1 MKKKILEFSEMKSGL
16 RKQFWE
22 SYPITQESVELV
34 SGKEAGE
41 NFLIE
46 QSFDAAVV
54 DGSYSG
60 SFMDSFTS
68 FPVEVLETR
77 CVTAVIRDGKRWWPR
92 CFLPDALTTMIV
104 RRAGALDT
112 KRKVYLVGTS
122 ATAVA
127 CLVTLVKMGFGEFCI
142 FSQDLQEANSLKNFL
157 QQKFF
162 NLDIECMDI
171 TQLLTRG
178 NDGGVLV
185 NTISHSEAPTLIEDL
200 SYLNFLLE
208 KSLVIDCNLDI
219 LNKHLFDEVQ
229 RLNHKLV
236 QGLELAGA
244 GDILLLQALQV
255 LSKSDS
261 EAYFTAWQNFLQQ
274 NNSKV

>member
-16 RKQFWE
+16 RQQFWE
-22 SYPITQESVELV
+22 SYPAVRDSVELIA
-34 SGKEAGE
+34 GKEAGDH
-41 NFLIE
+41 FLSE
-46 QSFDAAVV
+46 QAFDAAVV
-54 DGSYSG
+54 EGSYSG

-68 FPVEVLETR
+68 FPVEVLETK

-122 ATAVA
+122 ATGIA
-127 CLVTLVKMGFGEFCI
+127 CLVTLVKMGFGDFCV
-142 FSQDLQEANSLKNFL
+142 FSQDLQEANSLRNFL

-162 NLDIECMDI
+162 NLDIECLELSQI
-171 TQLLTRG
+171 LTRG
-178 NDGGVLV
+178 NDGGVMV
-185 NTISHSEAPTLIEDL
+185 NTISHSQDPTLIEDL

-229 RLNHKLV
+229 RLNHKLI
-236 QGLELAGA
+236 QGLELVGA
-244 GDILLLQALQV
+244 EDNLLLQALQV
-255 LSKSDS
+255 LPKAES
-261 EAYFTAWQNFLQQ
+261 ESYFNAWQNFLQQ
-274 NNSKV
+274 NNAKV